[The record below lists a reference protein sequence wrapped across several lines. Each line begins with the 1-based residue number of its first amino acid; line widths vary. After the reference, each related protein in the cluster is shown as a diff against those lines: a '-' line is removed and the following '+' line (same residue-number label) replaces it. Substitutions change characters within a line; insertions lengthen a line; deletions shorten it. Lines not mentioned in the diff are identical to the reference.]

1 MHVLEY
7 KNMYII
13 SIDIL
18 DYQTYLSIFFY
29 SRVVKTPEDG
39 DILLDFSKNRI
50 DEEVFGLL
58 LDLARSR
65 KVELGRDS
73 MFKGEKI
80 NFTEDRAVLHIA
92 LRNRCVEWM
101 NVLMIK
107 YDFLRTAVDQA
118 FI

>member
-1 MHVLEY
+1 M
-7 KNMYII
+7 
-13 SIDIL
+13 
-18 DYQTYLSIFFY
+18 
-29 SRVVKTPEDG
+29 KTPEDG

-92 LRNRCVEWM
+92 LRNRCVKWM
-101 NVLMIK
+101 NALGVNNFVIAQCTV
-107 YDFLRTAVDQA
+107 YEDIEYRRSRAR
-118 FI
+118 

>member
-1 MHVLEY
+1 MSLESPTQY

-13 SIDIL
+13 SIDNL
-18 DYQTYLSIFFY
+18 DYQTCLSIFY

-92 LRNRCVEWM
+92 LRNRCVSG
-101 NVLMIK
+101 
-107 YDFLRTAVDQA
+107 
-118 FI
+118 